1 MIATIKNTFHSIS
14 HLFFPQLCLGCG
26 NDTVQNNESIC
37 IECLYQLP
45 LTNFEHIENN
55 AVSKALAGRVP
66 FTQASALYYFTK
78 QSILQSLIFQL
89 KYKQQPNVGLAL
101 GKLMGQKL
109 AESKLYETVDALIP
123 LPLHLKKLQKR
134 GYNQAQLL
142 CEGIQAVW
150 DKPILNHAV
159 IRQRNTKTQTK
170 KGRINRWEN
179 MEGVFTID
187 NEQLIIDKH
196 ILLVD
201 DVMTTGASIE
211 AFYQA
216 IEHISNIKIS
226 VCTLAYTSGM

>member
-1 MIATIKNTFHSIS
+1 MLDIVKNTFHSIA

-26 NDTVQNNESIC
+26 RDTVQNDEPIC

-45 LTNFEHIENN
+45 ATHFEHIENN
-55 AVSKALAGRVP
+55 AVSKALVGRVP

-89 KYKQQPNVGLAL
+89 KYKQQSNVGLAL
-101 GKLMGQKL
+101 GRLMGQKL
-109 AESKLYETVDALIP
+109 AESKLYEAVDICIP
-123 LPLHLKKLQKR
+123 LPLHPKKLRKR

-142 CEGIQAVW
+142 CEGIQSVW
-150 DKPILNHAV
+150 NKPILNHAV

-170 KGRINRWEN
+170 KSRMHRWKN
-179 MEGVFTID
+179 MDGVFVVR
-187 NEQLIIDKH
+187 NEQLLMHKH

-201 DVMTTGASIE
+201 DVMTTGASVE

-216 IEHISNIKIS
+216 VQHILGMKIS
-226 VCTLAYTSGM
+226 ICTLAYTSGM

>member
-1 MIATIKNTFHSIS
+1 MLTTLKTTFHSIS

-26 NDTVQNNESIC
+26 SDAISNNETIC
-37 IECLYQLP
+37 IECLYKLP
-45 LTNFEHIENN
+45 ETNFENIEDN
-55 AVSKALAGRVP
+55 AVSKSLSGRVP
-66 FTQASALYYFTK
+66 FVHASAIYYFTK
-78 QSILQSLIFQL
+78 QSILQSIIFQL
-89 KYKQQPNVGLAL
+89 KYKQQSNLGIEL
-101 GKLMGQKL
+101 GKLMGKKL
-109 AESKLYETVDALIP
+109 SQSKLYEDVDVLIP
-123 LPLHLKKLQKR
+123 LPLHPKKLRQR
-134 GYNQAQLL
+134 GYNQTQVL
-142 CEGIQAVW
+142 CEGIQTVW
-150 DKPILNHAV
+150 DKPIINNAV
-159 IRQRNTKTQTK
+159 IRQQNTKTQTK

>member
-26 NDTVQNNESIC
+26 NDTVQNDEPIC

-45 LTNFEHIENN
+45 STNFEHIEDN

-123 LPLHLKKLQKR
+123 LPLHPKKLQKR

-150 DKPILNHAV
+150 DKPILNHTV

-216 IEHISNIKIS
+216 VQYVSNMKIS
-226 VCTLAYTSGM
+226 ICTLAYTSGM